1 MLCFV
6 FRGRTKRRFLRSLC
20 AVTFSLFSTSDK
32 FHSIL
37 LVEAETENS
46 FVSAMSY
53 SPGQDMQSVVMVK
66 LSLCAHEGKTGA

>member
-1 MLCFV
+1 V
-6 FRGRTKRRFLRSLC
+6 FCIPWSHETSLSAKIVC
-20 AVTFSLFSTSDK
+20 CYVFTVFHCSDK

-66 LSLCAHEGKTGA
+66 LSLCTHEDKTGA